1 MRLSGLQRLN
11 VTARISA
18 SPDEAH
24 SRYSA
29 NGSGNVR
36 ERFQAL
42 GNKSRPL
49 ELGSIYHAGRFEINS
64 SLLWRA

>member
-1 MRLSGLQRLN
+1 MRLSGLQMLN

-18 SPDEAH
+18 FPEEVY

-29 NGSGNVR
+29 NGSGKVR
-36 ERFQAL
+36 EKFMVE

-49 ELGSIYHAGRFEINS
+49 ELGSIYHTGRFEINS
-64 SLLWRA
+64 SLHWRA